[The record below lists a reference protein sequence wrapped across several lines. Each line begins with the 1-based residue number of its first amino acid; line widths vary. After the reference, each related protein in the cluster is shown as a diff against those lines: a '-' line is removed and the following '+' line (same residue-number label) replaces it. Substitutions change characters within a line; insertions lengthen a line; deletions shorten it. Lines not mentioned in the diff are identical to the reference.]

1 MQVILIFSLIEFLAL
16 DGLGKFESGLVAKP
30 APAWLGAA
38 GWLLTLSSLW
48 CIPAYAAYTYTQAS
62 ILYAVK
68 YARNWMNSVGLGI
81 R

>member
-1 MQVILIFSLIEFLAL
+1 MVLQVILIFSLIEFLAL

-48 CIPAYAAYTYTQAS
+48 CIPAYAAYIYTQAS
-62 ILYAVK
+62 VLRCKVCP
-68 YARNWMNSVGLGI
+68 VLGLGL